1 MLREEE
7 SLNLLNLP
15 FPIFI
20 LKEIGDE
27 GDVKTRV
34 FPLKLNFERFVKI
47 IWVVVFFFF
56 LVNIGGTGISIC
68 LNLSNKLSPALFKGF
83 INVSQL
89 QKGSRTKACQ
99 DFSGILRQDT
109 RDAN

>member
-56 LVNIGGTGISIC
+56 
-68 LNLSNKLSPALFKGF
+68 
-83 INVSQL
+83 
-89 QKGSRTKACQ
+89 
-99 DFSGILRQDT
+99 
-109 RDAN
+109 